1 MGLPLTTES
10 LDSIDESLR
19 SHYVEENGKFRLDL
33 DGYEDPTN
41 LKSALQKERDAAKNA
56 QKALSEMTSKYAGI
70 DADQTRQLLAKL
82 AQDED
87 ARLIAEGKIDEVI
100 EKRVNNMRSSF
111 EDQQRELNSKLE
123 SEQNRVKAYKSK
135 AISAEIV
142 KASTQVGVLNTA
154 LNDVILRSTGQ
165 FDIDA
170 NGNVV
175 AIDSSGNV
183 IYDADGQSPLSVTT
197 WVNKLKK
204 DAPHLFVKGTHS
216 TVESGGGGSN
226 LGAPNLKMGDT
237 AAERQAYF
245 KQKYNLPK

>member
-1 MGLPLTTES
+1 MGLPLTIES

-19 SHYVEENGKFRLDL
+19 SYYVEDNGKFRLDL

-197 WVNKLKK
+197 WVNTLKK

-216 TVESGGGGSN
+216 TVESGGGGNN